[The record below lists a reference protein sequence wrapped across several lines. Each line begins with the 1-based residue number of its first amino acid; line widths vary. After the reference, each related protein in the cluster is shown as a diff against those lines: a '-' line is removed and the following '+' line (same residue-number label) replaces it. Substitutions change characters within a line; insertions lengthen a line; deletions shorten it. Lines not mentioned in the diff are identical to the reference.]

1 MKLKLFKTFC
11 LLTLFTLILSSCS
24 IKKDDLEGAT
34 IYTTVYPVNYL
45 VKYLYNDYG
54 EISSIYPK
62 DCDLNT
68 YKLTG
73 KQITN
78 YANANLFV
86 YNGLTKEKEI
96 AKTLLNKNKN
106 LLIID
111 VSYGLSYENDPAE
124 LWLSPKNYLMLAKNI
139 KENLTNYLTSK
150 YIIEEVNKNYA
161 DFEEKIS
168 LMDANL
174 RSIANEAQSN
184 GKYTIVASSKVFNF
198 LKSYGFDVISLDDAD
213 NLKENKYIDSKKG
226 EVNMSTVAI
235 KNTMVMNN
243 TEKKASLVERFKKYV
258 LDNAEYFAVASA
270 VMSGNGYA
278 AGQIMRDARRV
289 ASANR

>member
-213 NLKENKYIDSKKG
+213 NLKENKY
-226 EVNMSTVAI
+226 
-235 KNTMVMNN
+235 NN
-243 TEKKASLVERFKKYV
+243 RLSFSSRNYINNSKYV
-258 LDNAEYFAVASA
+258 CSQYSFKCCKREEKN
-270 VMSGNGYA
+270 
-278 AGQIMRDARRV
+278 
-289 ASANR
+289 

>member
-213 NLKENKYIDSKKG
+213 NLKENKYNNIKSKF
-226 EVNMSTVAI
+226 
-235 KNTMVMNN
+235 KN
-243 TEKKASLVERFKKYV
+243 KKYTYILCTENDKENEKIKDLV
-258 LDNAEYFAVASA
+258 NNNAKLIDVNLMTLAMDDDYFSTMTSFIENVKTSL
-270 VMSGNGYA
+270 S
-278 AGQIMRDARRV
+278 
-289 ASANR
+289 

>member
-1 MKLKLFKTFC
+1 MKLKFLKTIC
-11 LLTLFTLILSSCS
+11 LLTLFTLIISSCS
-24 IKKDDLEGAT
+24 IKNDDLEGAT

-45 VKYLYNDYG
+45 VKYLYDDYG
-54 EISSIYPK
+54 KISSIYPK
-62 DCDLNT
+62 DSDINT
-68 YKLTG
+68 YKLTE
-73 KQITN
+73 KQIAN
-78 YANANLFV
+78 YSKADLFV

-150 YIIEEVNKNYA
+150 YIIEEVDKNYA

-174 RSIANEAQSN
+174 RSIANNAQSD
-184 GKYTIVASSKVFNF
+184 GKNTIVTSSKVFNF
-198 LKSYGFDVISLDDAD
+198 LKSYGFDVISLDDEE
-213 NLKENKYIDSKKG
+213 NLKENKYNSIKSKF
-226 EVNMSTVAI
+226 
-235 KNTMVMNN
+235 KN
-243 TEKKASLVERFKKYV
+243 KKYTYI
-258 LDNAEYFAVASA
+258 LCAESAKENETIKDLEDNNAKLIDVNLMTLSMDDDYFSTMTSFIENIKTALS
-270 VMSGNGYA
+270 
-278 AGQIMRDARRV
+278 
-289 ASANR
+289 

>member
-124 LWLSPKNYLMLAKNI
+124 LWLSPVSYTH
-139 KENLTNYLTSK
+139 LTLPTS
-150 YIIEEVNKNYA
+150 
-161 DFEEKIS
+161 D
-168 LMDANL
+168 
-174 RSIANEAQSN
+174 
-184 GKYTIVASSKVFNF
+184 
-198 LKSYGFDVISLDDAD
+198 
-213 NLKENKYIDSKKG
+213 
-226 EVNMSTVAI
+226 
-235 KNTMVMNN
+235 
-243 TEKKASLVERFKKYV
+243 LV
-258 LDNAEYFAVASA
+258 
-270 VMSGNGYA
+270 
-278 AGQIMRDARRV
+278 
-289 ASANR
+289 